1 MTNEVVGS
9 PGLFPVLQMMDVAV
23 APETGQF
30 TPSIII
36 EYFEVSVT
44 KPVPVNVTS
53 VPPTTVPNRGLIAVR
68 SGVKDPMYFTF
79 SKAIV
84 VSPFKTSSATQSYDV
99 AELSMTSVPVNV
111 TSLILQAPE
120 AFSKLANL

>member
-1 MTNEVVGS
+1 MTNEVAGS
-9 PGLFPVLQMMDVAV
+9 PGLFPVVQMMDVAV
-23 APETGQF
+23 APETGQL
-30 TPSIII
+30 TPSMTI

-44 KPVPVNVTS
+44 KPVPVNVTA

-68 SGVKDPMYFTF
+68 SGVRDPLYYTVL
-79 SKAIV
+79 KAIA
-84 VSPFKTSSATQSYDV
+84 VSPFKTSSAAQSYDV
-99 AELSMTSVPVNV
+99 VELSITSVPENM

>member
-1 MTNEVVGS
+1 MTNEVAGS
-9 PGLFPVLQMMDVAV
+9 PGLFPVVQMMDVAV
-23 APETGQF
+23 APETGQL
-30 TPSIII
+30 TPSMTI

-68 SGVKDPMYFTF
+68 SGVLDPMYFTF
-79 SKAIV
+79 SKAIE

-99 AELSMTSVPVNV
+99 AELSITSVPVNV
-111 TSLILQAPE
+111 TSLILHAPVY
-120 AFSKLANL
+120 FSKLANL

>member
-1 MTNEVVGS
+1 MTNEVAGS
-9 PGLFPVLQMMDVAV
+9 PGLFPVVQMMDVAV
-23 APETGQF
+23 APETGQL
-30 TPSIII
+30 TPSMTI

-44 KPVPVNVTS
+44 KPVPVNVTA

-68 SGVKDPMYFTF
+68 SGVRDPLYYTVL
-79 SKAIV
+79 KAIA
-84 VSPFKTSSATQSYDV
+84 VSPFKTSSAAQSYDV
-99 AELSMTSVPVNV
+99 VELSITSVPENV